1 MKKIMLLIAFVL
13 VLAVIAFVW
22 YMGVF
27 QSIVIEEQ
35 EQGPFTLVYQEMTG
49 NDMRQVGEIT
59 IKLDKLLTEHCITHR
74 KPLDVFFPDNKA
86 EIGFAV
92 ENLSHSQL
100 VTLGEQTKVREI
112 PVQHYMV
119 SHFPWRNKM
128 SFIIGYI
135 KVDPALRK
143 YRSEHNYKTVEAYAL
158 NNGDM
163 IVYMQ
168 PAVKQK

>member
-1 MKKIMLLIAFVL
+1 MKKIMLPIAFVL
-13 VLAVIAFVW
+13 VVAVIMIVW

-35 EQGPFTLVYQEMTG
+35 DHGPFTFVYQEMTG
-49 NDMRQVGEIT
+49 NNMKQVGEIT
-59 IKLDKLLTEHCITHR
+59 TKLDKLLREHGNTYR

-86 EIGFAV
+86 EIGYAV
-92 ENLSHSQL
+92 ENSSPDQLIALS
-100 VTLGEQTKVREI
+100 EQTKVREI

-119 SHFPWRNKM
+119 SHFPWRNKI
-128 SFIIGYI
+128 SFIVGYMKI
-135 KVDPALRK
+135 DPALKK

-158 NNGDM
+158 NNGDT

-168 PAVKQK
+168 PVVKQE

>member
-1 MKKIMLLIAFVL
+1 MKKIMLFIAFVIII
-13 VLAVIAFVW
+13 AVIVFVW

-35 EQGPFTLVYQEMTG
+35 DQGPFTLVYQEMRG
-49 NDMRQVGEIT
+49 NDMKQVGEIT
-59 IKLDKLLTEHCITHR
+59 TKLDKILREHGITYR

-92 ENLSHSQL
+92 ENASPDQL
-100 VTLGEQTKVREI
+100 IALGAQTKVREI

-128 SFIIGYI
+128 SFIAGYM
-135 KVDPALRK
+135 KVDPALKK

-158 NNGDM
+158 NNGDT
-163 IVYMQ
+163 IEYMQ
-168 PAVKQK
+168 PVVKKK

>member
-13 VLAVIAFVW
+13 IVVVIVFVW

-35 EQGPFTLVYQEMTG
+35 DQGPFTLVYQEMTG
-49 NDMRQVGEIT
+49 NDMKQVGEIT
-59 IKLDKLLTEHCITHR
+59 TKLDKLLAEHGITHR
-74 KPLDVFFPDNKA
+74 KPLDVFFPDKKA

-92 ENLSHSQL
+92 EISSPGQL
-100 VTLGEQTKVREI
+100 ITLGEQTKVREI

-128 SFIIGYI
+128 SFIVGYM
-135 KVDPALRK
+135 KVDPVLKK

-158 NNGDM
+158 NNGDT
-163 IVYMQ
+163 IDYMQ
-168 PAVKQK
+168 PAVKKK